1 MTTNGMPPPDGA
13 DKSLGEIVAEVSE
26 KASQLVREEIELAKA
41 EVTDKVSKLTRGAG
55 VAAAA
60 GVFLVF
66 GVTMF
71 FHGMAWFLD
80 DVFNWED
87 NVWAGFAVV
96 TAVLFLLA
104 ILAALL
110 AYRLFKKGSPPTPD
124 LAIEEAKRTRAELEA
139 QKIEHDQVQ
148 RTLQRGKEVKVVVA
162 RERSPEMIRAEIEET
177 RRELAFSVNDLRSKV
192 TELTNWRGQL
202 VRNRKTALIGAAVA
216 GFVIGGG
223 VAATVSLITGRR

>member
-13 DKSLGEIVAEVSE
+13 DKSLGDIVAEVSE

-96 TAVLFLLA
+96 TARSSSRDPGG
-104 ILAALL
+104 AARVP
-110 AYRLFKKGSPPTPD
+110 AVPEGVAAHAGHGDRGG
-124 LAIEEAKRTRAELEA
+124 EAHPRRA
-139 QKIEHDQVQ
+139 
-148 RTLQRGKEVKVVVA
+148 RGPEDRARPGAEDAPAGQGGEVVVA

-202 VRNRKTALIGAAVA
+202 SATA
-216 GFVIGGG
+216 
-223 VAATVSLITGRR
+223 RRP

>member
-41 EVTDKVSKLTRGAG
+41 EVTDKVSKLTRGAAVG
-55 VAAAA
+55 AAA

-71 FHGMAWFLD
+71 FHGLAWFLD

-87 NVWAGFAVV
+87 NIWAGFAVV

-110 AYRLFKKGSPPTPD
+110 ALRLFKKGSPPTPD
-124 LAIEEAKRTRAELEA
+124 LAIEEAKRTRAQLEA
-139 QKIEHDQVQ
+139 QKIERDQVK
-148 RTLQRGKEVKVVVA
+148 RTLERGEEVKA
-162 RERSPEMIRAEIEET
+162 
-177 RRELAFSVNDLRSKV
+177 
-192 TELTNWRGQL
+192 
-202 VRNRKTALIGAAVA
+202 
-216 GFVIGGG
+216 
-223 VAATVSLITGRR
+223 